1 MMRRRGER
9 RHGERRRGERG
20 AALIVV
26 LWGIALI
33 ATAVVA
39 IGFTSRSETL
49 IGRNAIENARARQA
63 AEAGIQLALHRLLSY
78 PRGGRLFDGSPSI
91 WRDGSATVELAIQDE
106 EGKIDVNVASFD
118 MVAGVLRAAGL
129 LRDDARLA
137 ACRIVAR
144 RGLIDPQCLDNDG
157 RPPAVEP
164 GMLAATEE
172 LRRLVDLSD
181 ARYARLAAAA
191 TVYSGSAAIDP
202 RVAPHDALAAVPTLS
217 PGYVDSYL
225 SRRAMHQAALGAEGL
240 GELVDPRYFAITTGQ
255 SFTISARATTPGGGR
270 HRAEMV
276 VRLTF
281 RTDQPYAVLAWREP
295 AG

>member
-1 MMRRRGER
+1 MRDR
-9 RHGERRRGERG
+9 RHDRTGEDG
-20 AALIVV
+20 AALVIV

-33 ATAVVA
+33 ATAIVA

-78 PRGGRLFDGSPSI
+78 PRATHLFDGRPSS

-106 EGKIDVNVASFD
+106 EGKIDLNAAAYPLI
-118 MVAGVLRAAGL
+118 AGVLMSAGASQ
-129 LRDDARLA
+129 DDARRN
-137 ACRIVAR
+137 ACQIVAR
-144 RGLIDPQCLDNDG
+144 RGLVDPQCLIGDTV
-157 RPPAVEP
+157 PPATAP
-164 GMLAATEE
+164 GMLAAIEE
-172 LRRLVDLSD
+172 LRRLTSLSD
-181 ARYARLAAAA
+181 ALYGRLAPLV

-202 RVAPHDALAAVPTLS
+202 RVAPRDDLLAVPVLS
-217 PGYVDSYL
+217 PGLVESYIA
-225 SRRAMHQAALGAEGL
+225 RRDLQQSGTGTGGL
-240 GELVDPRYFAITTGQ
+240 GELNDRRYFAITTGR
-255 SFTISARATTPGGGR
+255 SFSISARATTAGGGR

-281 RTDQPYAVLAWREP
+281 RPEQPYAVLAWREP

>member
-1 MMRRRGER
+1 MTRRRREDHRG
-9 RHGERRRGERG
+9 GERG

-33 ATAVVA
+33 AAAIVA
-39 IGFTSRSETL
+39 IGFTSRSETM
-49 IGRNAIENARARQA
+49 IGRNTVENARARQA

-78 PRGGRLFDGSPSI
+78 PRGGRLFDGSPST
-91 WRDGSATVELAIQDE
+91 WHDGNATVELAIQDE
-106 EGKIDVNVASFD
+106 EGKIDLNVASFD
-118 MVAGVLRAAGL
+118 LVAGVLRAAGL
-129 LRDDARLA
+129 VRDDARLA
-137 ACRIVAR
+137 ACRIIAR

-164 GMLAATEE
+164 GLLAATEE

-181 ARYARLAAAA
+181 ARYARLAASV
-191 TVYSGSAAIDP
+191 TVYSGSAAVDP
-202 RVAPHDALAAVPTLS
+202 RVAPHDALLAVPTLS
-217 PGYVDSYL
+217 PGFVDSYL
-225 SRRAMHQAALGAEGL
+225 GRRAMSQAALAAQGL
-240 GELVDPRYFAITTGQ
+240 GELQDRRYFALTTGQ
-255 SFTISARATTPGGGR
+255 SFTISARATTAGGGR